1 MVRNQYNEQL
11 AELKS
16 LLTEMGDLNS
26 QAIAQM
32 VAALKSPAIP
42 PRKEGELYGSVSVVR
57 AIKRYENAVDEK
69 ESEIERLCLKLIIR
83 QQPVASDLLF
93 ITSAMKMIT
102 DMERIA
108 DQAVDISELVVKMSG
123 LKEGEIPEEMSA
135 MADAVQKMVVGVM
148 QAFTERSE
156 QKAREICRADDVVD
170 ECFIKIKTKL
180 TSVMHRSGDEGG
192 NERALDLLMVAKYL
206 ERIGDHAVNIAEWVL
221 FSLTGEHKK
230 LG

>member
-26 QAIAQM
+26 QAIAQV

-42 PRKEGELYGSVSVVR
+42 PGKEGELYGSVSVVR

>member
-26 QAIAQM
+26 QAIAQV

-123 LKEGEIPEEMSA
+123 LKEGEIPEEMNA

>member
-16 LLTEMGDLNS
+16 LLTEMGNLNS
-26 QAIAQM
+26 QAIEQV

>member
-26 QAIAQM
+26 QAIAQV

-180 TSVMHRSGDEGG
+180 TSVMHRCGDEGG

>member
-26 QAIAQM
+26 QAIAQV

-83 QQPVASDLLF
+83 QQPVASDLLL

>member
-11 AELKS
+11 AQLKA

-26 QAIAQM
+26 QAIAQV
-32 VAALKSPAIP
+32 VAALKSPAVP

-148 QAFTERSE
+148 QAFTERSD

-170 ECFIKIKTKL
+170 ECFIRIKTKL
-180 TSVMHRSGDEGG
+180 TSVMHQNADEGG

>member
-26 QAIAQM
+26 QAIAQV

-135 MADAVQKMVVGVM
+135 MADAVQKVVVGVM

-170 ECFIKIKTKL
+170 ECFIKIKTKP

>member
-26 QAIAQM
+26 QAIAQV

-148 QAFTERSE
+148 QAYTERSE

>member
-11 AELKS
+11 AQLKA
-16 LLTEMGDLNS
+16 LLTEMGNLNS
-26 QAIAQM
+26 QAIEQV
-32 VAALKSPAIP
+32 VAALKSPARSP
-42 PRKEGELYGSVSVVR
+42 KKEGELYGSVSVVR

-69 ESEIERLCLKLIIR
+69 ESEIERLCLRLIIR

>member
-26 QAIAQM
+26 QAIAQV

-57 AIKRYENAVDEK
+57 AIKRYENAVDEQ

>member
-16 LLTEMGDLNS
+16 LLTEMVDLNS
-26 QAIAQM
+26 QAIAQV

-170 ECFIKIKTKL
+170 ESFIKIKTKL

>member
-16 LLTEMGDLNS
+16 LLTEMGNLNS
-26 QAIAQM
+26 QAIEQV
-32 VAALKSPAIP
+32 VAALKSPARSP
-42 PRKEGELYGSVSVVR
+42 KKEGELYGSVSVVR
-57 AIKRYENAVDEK
+57 AINRYENAVDEK

>member
-1 MVRNQYNEQL
+1 M
-11 AELKS
+11 
-16 LLTEMGDLNS
+16 
-26 QAIAQM
+26 
-32 VAALKSPAIP
+32 
-42 PRKEGELYGSVSVVR
+42 YGSVSVVR

-156 QKAREICRADDVVD
+156 QKSARDMPRGRRRRRMFYQNQNETDFRHAPERRRGRQRTRARSFDGGEISR
-170 ECFIKIKTKL
+170 T
-180 TSVMHRSGDEGG
+180 HR
-192 NERALDLLMVAKYL
+192 RP
-206 ERIGDHAVNIAEWVL
+206 R
-221 FSLTGEHKK
+221 GEYR
-230 LG
+230 

>member
-16 LLTEMGDLNS
+16 LLTEMGNLNS
-26 QAIAQM
+26 QAIEQV
-32 VAALKSPAIP
+32 VAALKSPARSP
-42 PRKEGELYGSVSVVR
+42 KKEGELYGSVSVVR

-180 TSVMHRSGDEGG
+180 TSVMHRSGDEGD

>member
-1 MVRNQYNEQL
+1 
-11 AELKS
+11 
-16 LLTEMGDLNS
+16 MGNLNS
-26 QAIAQM
+26 QAIEQV
-32 VAALKSPAIP
+32 VAALKSPARSP
-42 PRKEGELYGSVSVVR
+42 KKEGELYGSVSVVR

>member
-26 QAIAQM
+26 QAIAQV

-42 PRKEGELYGSVSVVR
+42 PRKEGQLYGSVSVVR

>member
-26 QAIAQM
+26 QAIAQV

-123 LKEGEIPEEMSA
+123 VKEGEIPEEMSA

>member
-26 QAIAQM
+26 QAIAQV

-69 ESEIERLCLKLIIR
+69 DSEIERLCLKLIIR

>member
-26 QAIAQM
+26 QAIAQV

-57 AIKRYENAVDEK
+57 DIKRYENAVDEK

>member
-26 QAIAQM
+26 QAIAQV

-57 AIKRYENAVDEK
+57 DIKRSENAVDEK

>member
-26 QAIAQM
+26 QAIAQV

-102 DMERIA
+102 DMGRIA

>member
-11 AELKS
+11 AQLKA

-26 QAIAQM
+26 QAIAQV
-32 VAALKSPAIP
+32 VAALKSPAVP

-108 DQAVDISELVVKMSG
+108 DQAVDISELVVKTSG

-180 TSVMHRSGDEGG
+180 TSVMHQNADEGG

>member
-26 QAIAQM
+26 QAIAQV

-57 AIKRYENAVDEK
+57 DIKRYENAVDEK

-102 DMERIA
+102 DMERIG
-108 DQAVDISELVVKMSG
+108 DQAEDIAEIVAFLDG
-123 LKEGEIPEEMSA
+123 RQAENDALLKE
-135 MADAVQKMVVGVM
+135 MAKAVIQMVTESVDAYVKCDIMLAKKVI
-148 QAFTERSE
+148 A
-156 QKAREICRADDVVD
+156 ADDVVD
-170 ECFIKIKTKL
+170 EQFARVKQSLIGKIAADPAD
-180 TSVMHRSGDEGG
+180 GEY
-192 NERALDLLMVAKYL
+192 ALDLLMIAKYF
-206 ERIGDHAVNIAEWVL
+206 ERIGDHATNIAEWVI
-221 FSLTGEHKK
+221 FSITGRHKE
-230 LG
+230 G